1 MQYREVGDT
10 GIMISTLGHG
20 TMRYKGPENA
30 AEMIHHGLSLGMN
43 YFDIGPAYSYNEF
56 DDNAESWVGRAIA
69 GVPRENMV
77 LSSKAQP
84 RAGEPK
90 VERSLGISTRDQMW
104 QCIENSLKR
113 AGVEYFDFYQLW
125 DMSAPDH
132 FETACIGP
140 DTPLAAMRE
149 AKEQGLVKHLGFTTH
164 NPLGDQVIDWLGQVP
179 DFKFITVYYNFTD
192 TAPEKVIDYAREHG
206 VGVCIMGPLRGGLLV
221 GESPAFERALPEFAG
236 LPVQE
241 IAIRFLLGN
250 PGVTTLISGMNE
262 IEHMDQNA
270 RVASLE
276 DPMTPEQRERF
287 IQAFR
292 DFTKGEPLCTG
303 CRYCAAACPEHLP
316 VWMMMPMYQLAEVF
330 EVPSAR
336 KMVAKMVGSERM
348 DPSKCIACGVCV
360 EKCPQNLPIP
370 ERMEKLVDL
379 SNAFKAEL
387 GEE

>member
-1 MQYREVGDT
+1 MMEQRKTARWQVAP
-10 GIMISTLGHG
+10 SLLGFGAMRLPQTAEG
-20 TMRYKGPENA
+20 TIDR
-30 AEMIHHGLSLGMN
+30 
-43 YFDIGPAYSYNEF
+43 
-56 DDNAESWVGRAIA
+56 
-69 GVPRENMV
+69 
-77 LSSKAQP
+77 
-84 RAGEPK
+84 
-90 VERSLGISTRDQMW
+90 ERSDAMLRLAYESGVTYYDTAYTYHREESEPYLGSFLKGYDRTTFQVATKLPCWQVESLDDAKRIFADQANR
-104 QCIENSLKR
+104 I
-113 AGVEYFDFYQLW
+113 GVEYFDFYQLW

-164 NPLGDQVIDWLGQVP
+164 NPIGDQVIDWLGQVP

-250 PGVTTLISGMNE
+250 PGVATLISGMNE

-303 CRYCAAACPEHLP
+303 CRYCAGACPEHLP